1 MVVFTAIGPDRRQR
15 GHCGQLAASMTVL
28 IESLAAAAEDL
39 GDLQRPFALVGGLA
53 VSLRAE
59 PRFTR
64 DADLVVSV
72 GADKD
77 AELTVNALLARGY
90 GVEAVVEQ
98 TALGR
103 LATARLRSRV
113 SGGVIVDLLFASSGI
128 EPEITAAA
136 EVLTVARG
144 LRMPVARTGH
154 LIALKLLSS
163 DPDLRR
169 QDLIDLDELKVVAS
183 DDDWLLAAAA
193 CQMIV
198 QRGFHRNRD
207 LLLLLAD
214 LRA

>member
-1 MVVFTAIGPDRRQR
+1 
-15 GHCGQLAASMTVL
+15 MTVL

>member
-1 MVVFTAIGPDRRQR
+1 
-15 GHCGQLAASMTVL
+15 MTVL

-39 GDLQRPFALVGGLA
+39 AELQRPFALVGGLA

-72 GADKD
+72 GVDKD

-113 SGGVIVDLLFASSGI
+113 TGGVIVDLLFASSGI

-144 LRMPVARTGH
+144 LTMPVARTGH

-193 CQMIV
+193 CEMIL
-198 QRGFHRNRD
+198 QRGFHRNRN
-207 LLLLLAD
+207 LLGLLEA

>member
-1 MVVFTAIGPDRRQR
+1 
-15 GHCGQLAASMTVL
+15 MTVL

-39 GDLQRPFALVGGLA
+39 AELQRPFALVGGLA

-72 GADKD
+72 GVDKD
-77 AELTVNALLARGY
+77 AELTVNALLTRGY

-113 SGGVIVDLLFASSGI
+113 TGGVIVDLLFASSGI

-144 LRMPVARTGH
+144 LTMPVARTGH

-169 QDLIDLDELKVVAS
+169 QDLIDLDELKVVAA

-193 CQMIV
+193 CEMIL
-198 QRGFHRNRD
+198 QRGFHRNRN
-207 LLLLLAD
+207 LLGLLEA

>member
-1 MVVFTAIGPDRRQR
+1 
-15 GHCGQLAASMTVL
+15 MTVL
-28 IESLAAAAEDL
+28 IESLAAAAEDMAE
-39 GDLQRPFALVGGLA
+39 LQRPFALVGGLA

-113 SGGVIVDLLFASSGI
+113 TGGVIVDLLFASSGI

-144 LRMPVARTGH
+144 LTMPVARTGH

-169 QDLIDLDELKVVAS
+169 QDLIDLGELKVIAS

-193 CQMIV
+193 CEMII
-198 QRGFHRNRD
+198 QRGFHRNRN
-207 LLLLLAD
+207 LLGLLEG

>member
-1 MVVFTAIGPDRRQR
+1 
-15 GHCGQLAASMTVL
+15 MTVL

-39 GDLQRPFALVGGLA
+39 AELQRPFALVGGLA

-72 GADKD
+72 GVDKD

-113 SGGVIVDLLFASSGI
+113 TGGVIVDLLFASSGI

-144 LRMPVARTGH
+144 LTMPVARTGH

-169 QDLIDLDELKVVAS
+169 QDLIDLDELKVVAA

-193 CQMIV
+193 CEMIL
-198 QRGFHRNRD
+198 QRGFHRNRN
-207 LLLLLAD
+207 LLGLLEA